1 MIRVLIGV
9 VLHGDSE
16 LTLIIMNDKG
26 VISRS
31 FLLLFLLFGLH
42 HVGIAGQLFGG
53 ELFIA
58 LSKEI
63 LIFGQAEPL
72 RECLDVDVDLH
83 LCQLLLYLIHLLQLM
98 QPLLRVTVVP
108 YYLRKA
114 SSPLSVLA
122 QRRRRLP

>member
-1 MIRVLIGV
+1 
-9 VLHGDSE
+9 
-16 LTLIIMNDKG
+16 MNDKG
-26 VISRS
+26 VISGS

-72 RECLDVDVDLH
+72 GECLDVDVDLH
-83 LCQLLLYLIHLLQLM
+83 L
-98 QPLLRVTVVP
+98 
-108 YYLRKA
+108 
-114 SSPLSVLA
+114 
-122 QRRRRLP
+122 